1 MFSSMYAMRVP
12 GVHEGNPFT
21 RDLEYKFLISHHIV
35 YNLFWFTGLSGFA
48 FALYQAFKE
57 TSDDLAKIISGLPFF
72 LNSVNGVG
80 AIVNNIMHGLRWYV
94 E

>member
-1 MFSSMYAMRVP
+1 MRIP

-35 YNLFWFTGLSGFA
+35 YNLLWFTGLGGFS
-48 FALYQAFKE
+48 FALYQAFKK